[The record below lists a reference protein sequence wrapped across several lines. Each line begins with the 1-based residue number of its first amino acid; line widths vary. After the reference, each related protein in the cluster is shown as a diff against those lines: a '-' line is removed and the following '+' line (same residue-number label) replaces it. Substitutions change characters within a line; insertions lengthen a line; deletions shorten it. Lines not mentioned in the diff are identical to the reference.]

1 MAIGIFFELPYFCTN
16 GRGLPLLKIARTV
29 IDFSRFE
36 LPNGLRVLVHEDRS
50 TPMVALNVLY
60 NVGARDESPERT
72 GLAHL
77 FEHLM
82 FGGSANIPNFDEPIQ
97 QAGGENN
104 AFTNNDITNFYD
116 IVPAENAEIAF
127 WLESDRMLS
136 LNFDEQVLE
145 VQRKV
150 VVEEFKETCLNQPY
164 GDVWHHLSDMAY
176 KVHPYRWPTIGKVPQ
191 HVEKTTMDDVKSFFY
206 QYYRPNNAILVIAG
220 NMGMEQAKT
229 LTEKWFGEI
238 PAGEIPERL
247 LPTEPPQKK
256 LEARINRAKVPLDAI
271 YLAFHAPGRLEED
284 YYATD
289 LLTDILSNGPS
300 SRLYRRLVM
309 EQGIVSHIDC
319 YITGNIDPGL
329 LIVEAKPSEGVRLEK
344 VEAAIWK
351 ELEQLKEAL
360 LTARELEKVKNK
372 VESTLVFSET
382 NVLNKAI
389 NLAFFELIGD
399 ADLINKEVDFYL
411 DIEEKD
417 LQKTAQKIFTQENC
431 SRLYYHAD
439 QE

>member
-1 MAIGIFFELPYFCTN
+1 MVFP
-16 GRGLPLLKIARTV
+16 PLTENRRKV
-29 IDFSRFE
+29 IEFSRFE
-36 LPNGLRVLVHEDRS
+36 LPNGLRVLFHEDRS
-50 TPMVALNVLY
+50 TPMIAVNVLY

-116 IVPAENAEIAF
+116 ILPAENAEIAF

-191 HVEKTTMDDVKSFFY
+191 HVETTTMDDVKSFFY

-220 NMGMEQAKT
+220 NMDYSQAKA
-229 LTEKWFGEI
+229 LTEKWFGDI
-238 PAGEIPERL
+238 PAGAIPERR
-247 LPTEPPQKK
+247 LPQEPPQKK
-256 LEARINRAKVPLDAI
+256 LEARINRAKVPVDAI

-309 EQGIVSHIDC
+309 EQQLVSHIDC

-329 LIVEAKPSEGVRLEK
+329 LIVEAKPSEGITLEQ
-344 VEAAIWK
+344 VEQAIWK
-351 ELEQLKEAL
+351 ELDQLKQES
-360 LTARELEKVKNK
+360 LTERELNKIKNK
-372 VESTLVFSET
+372 VESTLIFSET

-399 ADLINKEVDFYL
+399 ADLINREVDYYL
-411 DIEEKD
+411 NINEGDI
-417 LQKTAQKIFTQENC
+417 LRTARKLFTQENC

-439 QE
+439 REPAEA